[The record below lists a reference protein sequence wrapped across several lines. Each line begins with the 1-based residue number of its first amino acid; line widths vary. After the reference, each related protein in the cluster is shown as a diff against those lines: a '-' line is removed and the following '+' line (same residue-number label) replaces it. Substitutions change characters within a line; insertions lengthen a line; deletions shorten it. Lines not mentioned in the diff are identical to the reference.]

1 MAIKH
6 LYTNSWVSF
15 LICLDMS
22 STAFIEP
29 LPVIEFVAQ
38 ILSKDILSMPLCD
51 ADRIKVCFYFMLRGL
66 VMVYILVDS
75 NFCMHALLDPL
86 IDYLP

>member
-1 MAIKH
+1 
-6 LYTNSWVSF
+6 
-15 LICLDMS
+15 
-22 STAFIEP
+22 
-29 LPVIEFVAQ
+29 
-38 ILSKDILSMPLCD
+38 MPLCD